1 MKALWSVPGLTLLF
15 ALLAGCVTINIYF
28 PTAAAEEA
36 ARAIVRDALQVPDG
50 EAVPD
55 PESGS
60 ESEPGS
66 ESESGARR
74 PAEQPRHA
82 GRAGATPV
90 LAWVLERLVSPAAAQ
105 SPDLEIETPAI
116 NRIRAS
122 MRERAPQLAPHYR
135 SGAIGF
141 GSNADVVIRDLSE
154 VPLRDRSTVQ
164 RLVSEENSDRDS
176 LYREIARANDR
187 PDWERQIRET
197 FARVWVEEAPS
208 GYWYQDPNGQWQQK

>member
-1 MKALWSVPGLTLLF
+1 MKALWSVPGLALVF

-36 ARAIVRDALQVPDG
+36 ARAIVRDALQVPD
-50 EAVPD
+50 AVPENGSA
-55 PESGS
+55 PE
-60 ESEPGS
+60 
-66 ESESGARR
+66 
-74 PAEQPRHA
+74 
-82 GRAGATPV
+82 AGAETGAWNAPSGGQASLPA
-90 LAWVLERLVSPAAAQ
+90 LAWVLDRLIPPAAAQ
-105 SPDLEIETPAI
+105 SPDLQIQTPAI

-122 MRERAPQLAPHYR
+122 MRERAPQLAPHFR
-135 SGAIGF
+135 NGAVGF
-141 GSNADVVIRDLSE
+141 GNNGDVVIRDLSE

-197 FARVWVEEAPS
+197 FARVWVEESPA
-208 GYWYQDPNGQWQQK
+208 GYWYQDRNGQWQQK

>member
-1 MKALWSVPGLTLLF
+1 MKALWSVPGLALLF
-15 ALLAGCVTINIYF
+15 TLLAGCVTINIYF

-50 EAVPD
+50 EVVP
-55 PESGS
+55 ES
-60 ESEPGS
+60 ESEPG
-66 ESESGARR
+66 ALL
-74 PAEQPRHA
+74 PAEQPVHA
-82 GRAGATPV
+82 GGAGATPV

-105 SPDLEIETPAI
+105 SPDLQIETPAI

-122 MRERAPQLAPHYR
+122 MRERSPQLAPHFR

-208 GYWYQDPNGQWQQK
+208 GYWYQDRNGQWQQK

>member
-1 MKALWSVPGLTLLF
+1 MKALWSVPGL
-15 ALLAGCVTINIYF
+15 ALVLALMAGCVTINIYF

-36 ARAIVRDALQVPDG
+36 ARAIVRDALQLPDA
-50 EAVPD
+50 EAAP
-55 PESGS
+55 
-60 ESEPGS
+60 
-66 ESESGARR
+66 ESESGAQL
-74 PAEQPRHA
+74 PAQPRHA
-82 GRAGATPV
+82 GSAGATPA

-105 SPDLEIETPAI
+105 SPDLQIETPAI

-122 MRERAPQLAPHYR
+122 MRERAPQLAPHFR

-141 GSNADVVIRDLSE
+141 GNNADVVIRDLSD

-164 RLVSEENSDRDS
+164 RLISEENSDRDS

-197 FARVWVEEAPS
+197 FARVWVEEAPA
-208 GYWYQDPNGQWQQK
+208 GYWYQDRNGQWQQK

>member
-1 MKALWSVPGLTLLF
+1 MKVFWSIPGMALVL

-36 ARAIVRDALQVPDG
+36 ARAIVRDALQVP
-50 EAVPD
+50 EAI
-55 PESGS
+55 PE
-60 ESEPGS
+60 ED
-66 ESESGARR
+66 SGAATEGETGAWHDPDAGQAAM
-74 PAEQPRHA
+74 PA
-82 GRAGATPV
+82 
-90 LAWVLERLVSPAAAQ
+90 LAWVLDRLIPPAAAQ
-105 SPDLEIETPAI
+105 SPDLQIQTPAI

-122 MRERAPQLAPHYR
+122 MRDRSSQLAPHFR

-141 GSNADVVIRDLSE
+141 GNNGDVVIRDLSE
-154 VPLRDRSTVQ
+154 VPLRDRSAVQ
-164 RLVSEENSDRDS
+164 RLVSEENSDRES

-208 GYWYQDPNGQWQQK
+208 GYWHQDARGQWQQK

>member
-1 MKALWSVPGLTLLF
+1 MKALWSVPGLALVF

-36 ARAIVRDALQVPDG
+36 ARAIVRDALQVPDS
-50 EAVPD
+50 EAAPQ
-55 PESGS
+55 
-60 ESEPGS
+60 
-66 ESESGARR
+66 SESGAQL
-74 PAEQPRHA
+74 PAQPRHA
-82 GRAGATPV
+82 GAATGSTPV

-105 SPDLEIETPAI
+105 SPDLQIETPAI
-116 NRIRAS
+116 NRIRTS
-122 MRERAPQLAPHYR
+122 MRERAPQLAPHFR

-141 GSNADVVIRDLSE
+141 GNNGDVVIRDLSE

-197 FARVWVEEAPS
+197 FARVWVEEAPA
-208 GYWYQDPNGQWQQK
+208 GYWYQDRNGQWRQK

>member
-1 MKALWSVPGLTLLF
+1 MKALWSVPGL
-15 ALLAGCVTINIYF
+15 ALVLALMAGCVTINIYF

-36 ARAIVRDALQVPDG
+36 ARAIVRDALQLPD
-50 EAVPD
+50 A
-55 PESGS
+55 ESA
-60 ESEPGS
+60 P
-66 ESESGARR
+66 ESESGAQL
-74 PAEQPRHA
+74 PAQPRHA
-82 GRAGATPV
+82 GSAGATPA

-105 SPDLEIETPAI
+105 SPDLQIETPAI

-122 MRERAPQLAPHYR
+122 MRERAPQLAPHFR

-141 GSNADVVIRDLSE
+141 GNNADVVIRDLSD

-164 RLVSEENSDRDS
+164 RLISEENSDRDS

-197 FARVWVEEAPS
+197 FARVWVEEAPA
-208 GYWYQDPNGQWQQK
+208 GYWYQDRNGQWQQK

>member
-1 MKALWSVPGLTLLF
+1 MKALWSVPGLALMF

-36 ARAIVRDALQVPDG
+36 ARAIVRDALQVPD
-50 EAVPD
+50 A
-55 PESGS
+55 ESTP
-60 ESEPGS
+60 ESEPG
-66 ESESGARR
+66 ARLDAPEVR
-74 PAEQPRHA
+74 QAA
-82 GRAGATPV
+82 AANGTPV
-90 LAWVLERLVSPAAAQ
+90 VAWVLERLVSPAAAQ
-105 SPDLEIETPAI
+105 SPNLQIETPAI

-122 MRERAPQLAPHYR
+122 IRERAPQLSPHLR

-141 GSNADVVIRDLSE
+141 GNNGDVVIRDLSE
-154 VPLRDRSTVQ
+154 IPLRDRSTVQ

-208 GYWYQDPNGQWQQK
+208 GYWYQDRNGQWQQK

>member
-1 MKALWSVPGLTLLF
+1 MKALWSVPGLALMF

-36 ARAIVRDALQVPDG
+36 ARAIVRDALQVP
-50 EAVPD
+50 EA
-55 PESGS
+55 
-60 ESEPGS
+60 EPAP
-66 ESESGARR
+66 ESESGVQL
-74 PAEQPRHA
+74 PPSEPRHTGTA
-82 GRAGATPV
+82 SAAPV
-90 LAWVLERLVSPAAAQ
+90 LVWVLERLVSPAAAQ
-105 SPDLEIETPAI
+105 SPDLQIETPAI

-122 MRERAPQLAPHYR
+122 LRERGPQLAPHFR

-141 GSNADVVIRDLSE
+141 GNNADVVIRDLSE

-208 GYWYQDPNGQWQQK
+208 GYWYQDGNGQWQQK

>member
-1 MKALWSVPGLTLLF
+1 MKALWSVPGLALLF

-36 ARAIVRDALQVPDG
+36 ARAIVRDALQVEEG
-50 EAVPD
+50 T
-55 PESGS
+55 PESEAPS
-60 ESEPGS
+60 EAEPG
-66 ESESGARR
+66 AMLIPPNA
-74 PAEQPRHA
+74 PANASLPA
-82 GRAGATPV
+82 
-90 LAWVLERLVSPAAAQ
+90 LAWVLDRLVSPAAAQ
-105 SPDLEIETPAI
+105 GPDLQIQTPAI

-122 MRERAPQLAPHYR
+122 MRERAPELSPHFR

-141 GSNADVVIRDLSE
+141 GRNADVAIRDLSE

-187 PDWERQIRET
+187 PDWEDRIRET

-208 GYWYQDPNGQWQQK
+208 GYWYQDRDGQWRQK

>member
-1 MKALWSVPGLTLLF
+1 MKALWSVPGLALVF

-36 ARAIVRDALQVPDG
+36 ARAIVRDALQVPDS
-50 EAVPD
+50 EAAPQ
-55 PESGS
+55 S
-60 ESEPGS
+60 ESD
-66 ESESGARR
+66 AQL
-74 PAEQPRHA
+74 PAQPHHA
-82 GRAGATPV
+82 GAATGSTPV

-105 SPDLEIETPAI
+105 SPDLQIETPAI

-122 MRERAPQLAPHYR
+122 MRERAPQLAPHFR

-141 GSNADVVIRDLSE
+141 GNNGDVVIRDLSE

-197 FARVWVEEAPS
+197 FARVWVEEAPA
-208 GYWYQDPNGQWQQK
+208 GYWYQDRNGQWRQK